1 MTRRLLVGYLGITVL
16 VLLMLEIPLA
26 VFYGQREEDHLISQA
41 GEDAVVLASFYEDAL
56 DAGATVDAV
65 PAEDYAART
74 GARVVL
80 VDADGVSLLDTE
92 ASVPRDFSTRPE
104 MATALSG
111 VRSAGIR
118 RSDSLDTD
126 LLYVAVPVASGG
138 SVHGALRVTL
148 DAHEV
153 TDRIHRFWLALV
165 VVAVVVLSAVLAIG
179 WAVARSITRP
189 IRSLQRAALRFSD
202 GDLTP
207 APVDPDAPP
216 ELADLASSLNTMA
229 ERLDDLMAR
238 QRAFVGDA
246 SHQLRT
252 PLTALGLRLENL
264 ESQLDDEAS
273 VAECAA
279 AIVELERLGA
289 LVDDLL
295 AMARV
300 ERQLTTRPVDLAAIA
315 GERVD
320 TWGAVAAEHGVR
332 IVLHAAPGSPSATAA
347 SGVVEQLIDN
357 AIDNALRFSPDGS
370 VIDLRIAWDDRTVEL
385 MVCDHGVGLSDEAKV
400 RAVERFWRGDP
411 AGDGSGLGLSIA
423 QSLTRAVGG
432 DLVLSDT
439 DGGGLTVTYSFRRA

>member
-65 PAEDYAART
+65 PAEDYAERT

-104 MATALSG
+104 MDTALSG

-246 SHQLRT
+246 SHQLR
-252 PLTALGLRLENL
+252 R
-264 ESQLDDEAS
+264 
-273 VAECAA
+273 
-279 AIVELERLGA
+279 
-289 LVDDLL
+289 
-295 AMARV
+295 
-300 ERQLTTRPVDLAAIA
+300 
-315 GERVD
+315 
-320 TWGAVAAEHGVR
+320 
-332 IVLHAAPGSPSATAA
+332 
-347 SGVVEQLIDN
+347 
-357 AIDNALRFSPDGS
+357 
-370 VIDLRIAWDDRTVEL
+370 RT
-385 MVCDHGVGLSDEAKV
+385 ST
-400 RAVERFWRGDP
+400 
-411 AGDGSGLGLSIA
+411 SSN
-423 QSLTRAVGG
+423 Q
-432 DLVLSDT
+432 
-439 DGGGLTVTYSFRRA
+439 GGGSRIPSRRTKLRSASSSGAGSR